1 MNWCS
6 TMAELK
12 LTCDSCGTEY
22 VLDPVDIKGAS
33 IVLDEGLCR
42 VLWFSCPEPSCKRVY
57 LVAVCD
63 AKWTELKQDLDKQ
76 VERQHRMH
84 GRENPQLAKVIAE
97 MIEKKKARL
106 SKHVDGL
113 KRKYDGR
120 FTLVTTENGTEDLQ
134 LLP

>member
-1 MNWCS
+1 MSWCS
-6 TMAELK
+6 IMAELR
-12 LTCDSCGTEY
+12 LACDSCGTEY
-22 VLDPVDIKGAS
+22 VLDPVGIKETS

-63 AKWTELKQDLDKQ
+63 VKWTELKQDLDKQ
-76 VERQHRMH
+76 VKRQRRMH

-97 MIEKKKARL
+97 MVDKKKVRL
-106 SKHVDGL
+106 LKHVDDL

-120 FTLVTTENGTEDLQ
+120 FTLVTTENGTEDIQ
-134 LLP
+134 YLP